1 MDCNGIIDG
10 ARQLIADHIVSVEQ
24 LEILLLLRAHPAVQ
38 YTAQSVSDQIRTSE
52 LSASQRLADLAS
64 RGFLSVEAA
73 SSPGYRYAPR
83 DERLGK
89 AVDALAQAYAERPYT
104 VIELIF
110 AKPLENLQVYADA
123 FRFRKDDS
131 DG

>member
-1 MDCNGIIDG
+1 MSSNGVVGD

-24 LEILLLLRAHPAVQ
+24 LEILLLLRGHPDVR
-38 YTAQSVSDQIRTSE
+38 YTAKSVSDQIRTSE
-52 LSASQRLADLAS
+52 LSAAKRLADLAS
-64 RGFLSVEAA
+64 RGFLRVE
-73 SSPGYRYAPR
+73 SSNPPSYCYAPGS
-83 DERLGK
+83 ERLGE
-89 AVDALAQAYAERPYT
+89 AVDAVAQAYAERPYT

-110 AKPLENLQVYADA
+110 SKPLENLQVYADA

>member
-1 MDCNGIIDG
+1 VDSNGIIG
-10 ARQLIADHIVSVEQ
+10 VAKQLIADHIVSVEQ
-24 LEILLLLRAHPAVQ
+24 LEILLLLRAHPDVR

-64 RGFLSVEAA
+64 RGFLSVEAGH
-73 SSPGYRYAPR
+73 SPSYQYAPR
-83 DERLGK
+83 DERLSK
-89 AVDALAQAYAERPYT
+89 AVDAVAQAYAERPYT

-110 AKPLENLQVYADA
+110 AKPLDNLQVYAAA
-123 FRFRKDDS
+123 FRFRKDDA